1 MSGQLI
7 LVTGITGFIAGQ
19 IANAFLEAGYRVRG
33 TTRGEKA
40 KLLSDTINVPG
51 LEFVRVDDVASDD
64 LSEAMKDVY
73 AVIHVASPL
82 PARASVAETLSTAI
96 SGTLHL
102 LTETTKAG
110 IKKTVITSSFGALL
124 DPDLRSGFAG
134 LTFDHKSW
142 GVASRET
149 AEAKSEDDY
158 YVYFSSKIL
167 AEKAVWDYAKEH
179 PELDIATVLPGFVF
193 GPFADHYPLP
203 SLSLLATASNGY
215 MYMLAQG
222 GLPPLVP
229 PFTVDVR
236 DVAKTHVLAL
246 SVGPKPL
253 GEKRYISNSGN
264 ITWGEAAVALKK
276 AHPELKLADSF
287 PDLPG
292 PASTLDNK
300 YTTEQLNFGT
310 WITPEETI
318 IAAVEAVMPQK
329 GGRGRIRLNA
339 Q

>member
-1 MSGQLI
+1 MSGQLV

-19 IANAFLEAGYRVRG
+19 VANAFLEAGYRVRG
-33 TTRGEKA
+33 TTRGDKA
-40 KLLSDTINVPG
+40 KLLTDTIKVPG
-51 LEFVRVDDVASDD
+51 LEFSRVDNIATDD
-64 LSEAMKDVY
+64 LSEALKGVY
-73 AVIHVASPL
+73 AIAHVASPL
-82 PARASVAETLSTAI
+82 AGRTNIEDTLNTAI
-96 SGTLHL
+96 EGTLNVL
-102 LTETTKAG
+102 RQATKAG
-110 IKKTVITSSFGALL
+110 IKKLVVTSTFGTLL
-124 DPDLRSGFAG
+124 DPNSPSAFAG
-134 LTFDHKSW
+134 LTIDHQSW
-142 GVASRET
+142 GTASRET
-149 AEAKSEDDY
+149 AAANSENDY
-158 YVYFSSKIL
+158 FVYFTSKIL

-179 PELDIATVLPGFVF
+179 PELDVATVLPGFVY

-203 SLSLLATASNGY
+203 KMSGLGSNGY
-215 MYMLAQG
+215 IYMLAQG
-222 GLPPLVP
+222 GVPPLLP

-264 ITWGEAAVALKK
+264 ITWAEAAVALKK
-276 AHPELKLADSF
+276 AHPELKLGDSF

-318 IAAVEAVMPQK
+318 IATWEALVELQK
-329 GGRGRIRLNA
+329 TW
-339 Q
+339 